1 MNSTLKAESVSLSF
15 AFFDS
20 PSVKAIEK
28 EFGFKG
34 SKLLLDILLEVAKF
48 PNTESVYCKSFRER
62 IAFRNNVSE
71 RLVDMVVHR
80 MVNNHLL
87 RKIRHSSYY
96 SLVVPSWCVQP
107 DGINPFLSSPYF
119 VTLSHENQVSSE
131 ETPIN
136 SEETTVSS
144 EKTHD
149 DSILTPKKHH
159 YGTSKE
165 AGS

>member
-1 MNSTLKAESVSLSF
+1 MNSTLKAESVSLSC

-62 IAFRNNVSE
+62 IAIRNNVSE

-80 MVNNHLL
+80 MVNNLLL
-87 RKIRHSSYY
+87 RKIKHSSHY
-96 SLVVPSWCVQP
+96 SLAVPSWCVQP
-107 DGINPFLSSPYF
+107 DGTNPFLSTPYF
-119 VTLSHENQVSSE
+119 VTLSRKNQVSSE

-136 SEETTVSS
+136 SEETPVSS